1 MYLDNFTFQGDWLSF
16 SLDIL
21 DSVGMQSRKWTAN
34 AEASLYIREILPELS
49 IQNVVSVILLS
60 FQRLTIVF
68 PDSIYF
74 WWMNSLFIY

>member
-1 MYLDNFTFQGDWLSF
+1 MYLQGDWLSF

-60 FQRLTIVF
+60 FQMLTIVF

-74 WWMNSLFIY
+74 

>member
-60 FQRLTIVF
+60 FQMLTIVF